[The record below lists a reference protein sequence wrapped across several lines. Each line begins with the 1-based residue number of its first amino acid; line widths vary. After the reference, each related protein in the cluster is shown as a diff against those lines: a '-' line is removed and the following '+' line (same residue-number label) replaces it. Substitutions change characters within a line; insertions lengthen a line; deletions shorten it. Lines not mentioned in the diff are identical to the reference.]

1 MMELHS
7 NSSELKKFAINLIIV
22 VILVCASENAMAL
35 KLQEVIESALNLD
48 PTVRISKINQN
59 SSEEN
64 IAIARARLLPQI
76 FLQGSSSQIT
86 QTTTQEL
93 ISSGGLSKTFTGPSV
108 NHQLVIRQA
117 LIRPKELSSLKY
129 AEMQVEYTERKY
141 KLDIEEL
148 KSKVTS
154 LWIDLLTAQEIVK
167 AYERVLP
174 YMKETT
180 IQERIKYKLGE
191 STKDAVK
198 EVDAQY
204 ENYRSTLFQA
214 VETLKLR
221 KITFENVTK
230 ISSSNL
236 SDKILNIPHLPEFT
250 ENEKQIYLEKI
261 INLSIEIEMAKLH
274 ENMLL
279 EKVKNM
285 QNDHMPTLDLIAA
298 INLAQNDA
306 TSTQGYQY
314 KNKQI
319 GVQYSVPIYSGGAIN
334 SGVKQ
339 ALLGYE
345 GSIAETELTYR
356 RIISEFDNHW
366 SVVVSGKN
374 KETALLLSCGAA
386 EEQLKAVKR
395 GYSLGVKSGADVI
408 SSELILA
415 RRNVELII
423 NRQEYY
429 KALMKIY
436 KDAWELLE

>member
-1 MMELHS
+1 MELHS
-7 NSSELKKFAINLIIV
+7 NSSGLKKFAINLIIV

-35 KLQEVIESALNLD
+35 KLKEVIESALNLD

-64 IAIARARLLPQI
+64 VAIARARLLPQI

-93 ISSGGLSKTFTGPSV
+93 ISGGGLLKTFTGPSV

-117 LIRPKELSSLKY
+117 LIRPKEWSSLKY

-148 KSKVTS
+148 KSKVAS

-221 KITFENVTK
+221 KITFEKVTK

-236 SDKILNIPHLPEFT
+236 SDKILNIPHLPELT
-250 ENEKQIYLEKI
+250 EIEKQIYLEKI

-274 ENMLL
+274 ENMQL

-319 GVQYSVPIYSGGAIN
+319 GDQYSVPIYSGGAIN

-345 GSIAETELTYR
+345 GSIAETELKYR
-356 RIISEFDNHW
+356 RIISEFDNNW
-366 SVVVSGKN
+366 SMVVSGKI
-374 KETALLLSCGAA
+374 KKPHFCYIAA
-386 EEQLKAVKR
+386 
-395 GYSLGVKSGADVI
+395 
-408 SSELILA
+408 
-415 RRNVELII
+415 
-423 NRQEYY
+423 RQRSN
-429 KALMKIY
+429 
-436 KDAWELLE
+436 